1 MRISAFVIA
10 FILSMAG
17 LPTAQEFAEYV
28 NTRDGFK
35 IDFPGQPMVTD
46 ITWKLQQ
53 SYMLPGRVYAVD
65 KGREHYAVT
74 VVDYGGIEKMAIAR
88 ANTCVSGDRPLCRG
102 TDVSGPGVWKHDVR
116 EAVLFA
122 TLKFLQRDNAK
133 VSDLTW
139 SQHDLVEGNELQLTN
154 TADQSRTY
162 AHRVARN
169 EAVHRRGDGAEGS
182 PPATLFQTSM
192 GWVDK
197 NGKGIR
203 YQDMYIGAVHS
214 MRVYPVPAVAGAPA
228 PAARS
233 KRNQRASHA
242 SGLNAAL
249 GASRL
254 KCVLCTNGSRRFS
267 ESVISATTVNHT
279 SPFGAVMRW

>member
-1 MRISAFVIA
+1 
-10 FILSMAG
+10 
-17 LPTAQEFAEYV
+17 
-28 NTRDGFK
+28 
-35 IDFPGQPMVTD
+35 
-46 ITWKLQQ
+46 
-53 SYMLPGRVYAVD
+53 
-65 KGREHYAVT
+65 
-74 VVDYGGIEKMAIAR
+74 
-88 ANTCVSGDRPLCRG
+88 
-102 TDVSGPGVWKHDVR
+102 VR

-139 SQHDLVEGNELQLTN
+139 SQRDLVEGNELQLTN

-162 AHRVARN
+162 AYIALHEMKLFIV
-169 EAVHRRGDGAEGS
+169 EATVPKGS

-228 PAARS
+228 TAAAR
-233 KRNQRASHA
+233 
-242 SGLNAAL
+242 
-249 GASRL
+249 
-254 KCVLCTNGSRRFS
+254 
-267 ESVISATTVNHT
+267 
-279 SPFGAVMRW
+279 

>member
-10 FILSMAG
+10 FILSVSG
-17 LPTAQEFAEYV
+17 LATAQEFAEYV

-35 IDFPGQPMVTD
+35 IDFPGQPMVSD
-46 ITWKLQQ
+46 ITWKSQQ
-53 SYMLPGRVYAVD
+53 NYMLPGRVYSVD
-65 KGREHYAVT
+65 KGKEHYAVT

-162 AHRVARN
+162 AYIALHEMKLFIV
-169 EAVHRRGDGAEGS
+169 EATVPKNS

-228 PAARS
+228 TAAAR
-233 KRNQRASHA
+233 
-242 SGLNAAL
+242 
-249 GASRL
+249 
-254 KCVLCTNGSRRFS
+254 
-267 ESVISATTVNHT
+267 
-279 SPFGAVMRW
+279 